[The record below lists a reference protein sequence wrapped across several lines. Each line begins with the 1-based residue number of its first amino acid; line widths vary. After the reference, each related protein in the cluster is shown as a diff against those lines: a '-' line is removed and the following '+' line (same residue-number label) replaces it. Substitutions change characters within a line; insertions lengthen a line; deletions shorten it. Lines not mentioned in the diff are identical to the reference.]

1 MKWLHKEVATPDRQN
16 VMWVAYY
23 FLSFLRYYNGII
35 KIDGAKVRKYRQKN
49 HHIGFMPPNQKVSIE
64 DYEEET
70 QL

>member
-1 MKWLHKEVATPDRQN
+1 MKWLHKEVATPDHQN

-35 KIDGAKVRKYRQKN
+35 KIDGAKVRKYRQKKSSYWLYA
-49 HHIGFMPPNQKVSIE
+49 PNQKVSIE

>member
-1 MKWLHKEVATPDRQN
+1 
-16 VMWVAYY
+16 MWFAYY

-35 KIDGAKVRKYRQKN
+35 KIDGAKVRKYRQKKSSYWLYA
-49 HHIGFMPPNQKVSIE
+49 PNQKVSIE